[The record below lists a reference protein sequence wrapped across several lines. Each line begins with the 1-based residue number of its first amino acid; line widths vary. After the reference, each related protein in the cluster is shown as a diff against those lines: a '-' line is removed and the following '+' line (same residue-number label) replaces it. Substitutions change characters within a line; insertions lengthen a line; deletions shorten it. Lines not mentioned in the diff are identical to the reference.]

1 MCFRSKNLYNEAL
14 YVIRQEFFKTGKYI
28 PYRKMNFEFKTHE
41 NYKSCLSQPAN
52 CTLRSID
59 KAWKSYFSA
68 IKDWKVHPDK
78 YLGMPKIPK
87 YLPKD
92 GRYPWMI
99 PNNSVIYI
107 PEKNE
112 IYFRMKL
119 LNDFRWFSKCLG
131 RLIQVRFVPKGT
143 CYVMEIVYEVDNPD
157 VKCESDRIAAID
169 IGVNN
174 LITMSN
180 NIGLSPIIVNGKI
193 IKSINQHY
201 NKRIAVLKSSTMKRN
216 GLSWSK
222 QMSLIS
228 FKRSCRI
235 RNYLHNTS
243 AYVVKWCLSNSVDT
257 LVVGRNKRWK
267 QGANRMQN
275 FSCIPYGELIDQ
287 LKYKCENN
295 GIRFVEVT
303 EEYTSGTSYLDGEIP
318 CKENYDISRRIS
330 RGLFQAGSVLINA
343 DVNASLQIMRKVFPN
358 SFTGYG
364 IEVDLTPVIINAV
377 ARFMT
382 NRKCE

>member
-41 NYKSCLSQPAN
+41 NYKACLSQPAN

-59 KAWKSYFSA
+59 KVWKSYFSA
-68 IKDWKVHPDK
+68 IKDWKMHPDK

-119 LNDFRWFSKCLG
+119 LNDFRWFSKCCG
-131 RLIQVRFVPKGT
+131 RLIQVRFIPKGT
-143 CYVMEIVYEVDNPD
+143 YYVMEIVYEIDSPD
-157 VKCESDRIAAID
+157 AKSESDRIAAID
-169 IGVNN
+169 IGVDN

-193 IKSINQHY
+193 IKSINQYY
-201 NKRIAVLKSSTMKRN
+201 NKRSAALKSSTMKRN

-222 QMSLIS
+222 QMSVIS

-235 RNYLHNTS
+235 RNYSHNTS
-243 AYVVKWCLSNSVDT
+243 AYVVKWCLANNVDT

-267 QGANRMQN
+267 QGAKRMQN
-275 FSCIPYGELIDQ
+275 FSYIPYGELIDQ

-295 GIRFVEVT
+295 GIRFIETT

-318 CKENYDISRRIS
+318 CKENYDISRRIL
-330 RGLFQAGSVLINA
+330 RGLFQSGNTLINA

-358 SFTGYG
+358 SFAGYG

-377 ARFMT
+377 A
-382 NRKCE
+382 